1 MGVIAETGPLEGNG
15 WTVVSGMT
23 SDNAIETLSFT
34 SAAARCV
41 IDRVHLRGARTSSP
55 RKAGSDIQCQYA
67 AHIRNQQSPLWVFC
81 LKSQGSGNLFRH
93 PGQLQVRIRS
103 LICLLSR
110 VDV

>member
-41 IDRVHLRGARTSSP
+41 IDRVHLKGARTSSP
-55 RKAGSDIQCQYA
+55 CKASCDLTLLVICVLFA
-67 AHIRNQQSPLWVFC
+67 AFLT
-81 LKSQGSGNLFRH
+81 
-93 PGQLQVRIRS
+93 RS
-103 LICLLSR
+103 LNHHSNPISSAVATSSVSTPPTSGISSLHC
-110 VDV
+110 VCFA